1 VAQSPETLDAL
12 FVNLVMIFKTAA
24 FQQLG
29 KTLNPMTG
37 KVEKNLE
44 QARFSIDM
52 IEMLKEKTRG
62 NLSGDLDKLMDS
74 TLLELRMNYVEEAN
88 AGAAEADDK
97 ADAEDSG
104 ADAGPEPAPGS
115 GAAEND
121 ASEPDK
127 AGSDTGP
134 GEPAGDPRPDTRES
148 AGEQPGEAGSEG
160 AGPGDEKKG
169 QQGD

>member
-1 VAQSPETLDAL
+1 LIGLIKEDAPVAQSSETLDAL

-62 NLSGDLDKLMDS
+62 NLSEDLDKLVDS
-74 TLLELRMNYVEEAN
+74 TLLELRMNYVEEADAKAATDE
-88 AGAAEADDK
+88 AGPAEDAGSEAD
-97 ADAEDSG
+97 
-104 ADAGPEPAPGS
+104 
-115 GAAEND
+115 
-121 ASEPDK
+121 
-127 AGSDTGP
+127 
-134 GEPAGDPRPDTRES
+134 
-148 AGEQPGEAGSEG
+148 EAGSETGTGEAAGQPGSDSQESTAGKPQEADSDG
-160 AGPGDEKKG
+160 AGSPDEKKG
-169 QQGD
+169 RQGD

>member
-1 VAQSPETLDAL
+1 MAQSSETHDAL

-52 IEMLKEKTRG
+52 IEMLKDKTRG
-62 NLSGDLDKLMDS
+62 NLSEDLSKLVDS

-88 AGAAEADDK
+88 AGDAAGDSEA
-97 ADAEDSG
+97 AGASGQAEDASGTPGDTGSG
-104 ADAGPEPAPGS
+104 ADKGDSRTGTGEVAGKPEADPEESPSEKPEDADS
-115 GAAEND
+115 GTAG
-121 ASEPDK
+121 AS
-127 AGSDTGP
+127 
-134 GEPAGDPRPDTRES
+134 
-148 AGEQPGEAGSEG
+148 
-160 AGPGDEKKG
+160 DEKKG
-169 QQGD
+169 PQGD

>member
-1 VAQSPETLDAL
+1 VAQSSETQDAL

-29 KTLNPMTG
+29 KTLNPMSG

-62 NLSGDLDKLMDS
+62 NLSGDLDRLVDS

-88 AGAAEADDK
+88 AEAAAKDSGS
-97 ADAEDSG
+97 AEDAG
-104 ADAGPEPAPGS
+104 A
-115 GAAEND
+115 
-121 ASEPDK
+121 
-127 AGSDTGP
+127 
-134 GEPAGDPRPDTRES
+134 
-148 AGEQPGEAGSEG
+148 GEAGSGTDQPGPEAGTGKAGGKPEEADSGG
-160 AGPGDEKKG
+160 AGSSDEKKG
-169 QQGD
+169 SRGE